1 MKNSNTLNT
10 RLLPLSIL
18 ISSLVSGGAMAV
30 SQIATTDTPAVTP
43 IKSTLTGPFERNSSG
58 TSFGSNVDVDV
69 IDNTSTPTRVI
80 AETTPEAESTI
91 GEATGQESGNATA
104 VTPPT
109 TTPEQEITEPE
120 QPGLLDKITEL
131 LGLGEITQKQADALE
146 KNVKAKAEKV
156 KAQADAQKVLDEAK
170 ELAQK
175 EAENVATLEKDNAL
189 NQELAYIQNNA
200 KNEANIEKI
209 RRDKSKEDAIK
220 AVIVNNAPLV
230 PTALDIADQVTKAV
244 ATTTQAQK
252 EKAVDLDEKT
262 TLAKEALDKKEEN
275 TAALEEIKGRLGT
288 VTKDL
293 ETATDIDKPA
303 LAELVVEAKAA
314 QATDEKKPS
323 TAIAIAKAADVRT
336 EAELN
341 NNTDTDEGRA
351 KKAEAVKNRKEYER
365 LAAEY
370 EEKIA
375 EAEKAVKAID
385 AKIEELTKN
394 QGLIKKEQSTEDAKT
409 ADLDSTLKKAN
420 SAKVA
425 AQGEFDKAETAAKL
439 AEAAAKAIEAA
450 KLTDKAVEDAT
461 AAHKEAADKAEQTKA
476 AVEAA
481 EKVKTEAD
489 KLVVTNTGL
498 LNDADQ
504 ALEQLIADQN
514 SVKPT
519 TTLPTIDV
527 TIAPTETQDVI
538 EGTSAIATQVA
549 GGTQNVDKGGKAI
562 DSVITKDGIVNLAA
576 GANAKGTKVT
586 KGTLNNN
593 GGVDTDTVVDA
604 EGKLVLTGSETAIAT
619 STGATIAKGGVVT
632 AGDHSVIKKMIS
644 SGDVAASGNAIVRDT
659 TINDGKLSLT
669 GTATANN
676 TTFNGGIF
684 SIEGD
689 TTATKTNMTGGKF
702 AVTGNAKIEDT
713 VVSASDFSLADN
725 ATANNTTLT
734 DGTFTVAG
742 DTAVTTTNM
751 TGGKFAV
758 KGNAIIKD
766 TVLSASD
773 FSLADKVTANN
784 TTLTGGTF
792 TVAGDTAA
800 TKTKMTG
807 GEFAVTGNA
816 KIEDTVLNAS
826 DFSLAD
832 KATANNTTLTDG
844 TFTVAGDAAVTATNM
859 SGGKFAVKGKAK
871 IKDTQLSAGNFTLAE
886 NATANDTTLN
896 GGKFDVSNEATATNT
911 TLNSGLFTLKD
922 GAHADNTTVNSGTF
936 VMADQSTANGIQ
948 LVDSAFTLASGAKV
962 SGTTKLTGGQAQ
974 VAGSLEN
981 LSLTG
986 GRADFA
992 NSAKASGLLDIS
1004 ANSQLSMNRGA
1015 DTAQANLNLA
1025 GRLELLASDV
1035 TQAVAQP
1042 TARAAME
1049 LSNARAAMPAP
1060 AMPVPAAAPVAQ
1072 FALNDV
1078 VMTGGTVD
1086 MSNAKNAQL
1095 TMASLNGTGNF
1106 NLGSVMQSD
1115 SVAPLNVSGDA
1126 NGDFIIAI
1134 NSSGQAPT
1142 NLNVVNTHGGDARF
1156 ALANGPVAL
1165 GNYMTNLAKDANGNF
1180 VLTAD
1185 KSAMTPGTAGILAVA
1200 NTTPVIFN
1208 AELSSI
1214 QQRLDKQSTEANQSG
1229 MWGSYLNNNF
1239 EVKGRAANFD
1249 QKLNGIT
1256 LGGDKAT
1263 SLADGVLSI
1272 GGFASYSSS
1281 DIKTDY
1287 QSKGKV
1293 DSHSF
1298 GAYAQYLANSGY
1310 YMNAVV
1316 KNNQF
1321 SQDVNITSINGSAS
1335 GVSNFSGMGIAL
1347 KAGKHFNF
1355 NEAYVSPY
1363 VAMSAFSS
1371 GKSNISLSNGME
1383 AQSSSTRSAIGTLG
1397 VNAGYRF
1404 VMNNGAELK
1413 PYAIFAV
1420 DHEFA
1425 KNNQVTVN
1433 QEVFD
1438 NNLSGTRV
1446 NTGAGMNVNIT
1457 PNLSVGSEV
1466 KLSSGKDIKTPVTI
1480 NLNVGYSF

>member
-43 IKSTLTGPFERNSSG
+43 IKSTLTGPFERNSAG

-69 IDNTSTPTRVI
+69 IDNTSTATRVI

-91 GEATGQESGNATA
+91 GEATGQEGGNATA
-104 VTPPT
+104 VIPPT
-109 TTPEQEITEPE
+109 TTPSEQEITEPE
-120 QPGLLDKITEL
+120 QPGLLDKIKDL
-131 LGLGEITQKQADALE
+131 LGLGEITQEQADALE
-146 KNVKAKAEKV
+146 KNVKTKVEKV
-156 KAQADAQKVLDEAK
+156 DAQTAAKLALESAQAEAQKAAEDALYLKTENVSYQAFAQTEEKIKKEADEAK
-170 ELAQK
+170 KKQ
-175 EAENVATLEKDNAL
+175 
-189 NQELAYIQNNA
+189 
-200 KNEANIEKI
+200 
-209 RRDKSKEDAIK
+209 DKTKEDAIK
-220 AVIVNNAPLV
+220 AVKVNNTPLV
-230 PTALDIADQVTKAV
+230 PGDKDIAEKVTKAV
-244 ATTTQAQK
+244 TDTTKVQG
-252 EKAVDLDEKT
+252 EKAV
-262 TLAKEALDKKEEN
+262 TLATKITDAKVAQEKKDAN
-275 TAALEEIKGRLGT
+275 TE
-288 VTKDL
+288 
-293 ETATDIDKPA
+293 A
-303 LAELVVEAKAA
+303 LAEIDGRLISVSNALIQATGTDKGPLDQKLKEAQQAKTEQDGKELASGGYKELFEEDKKTSGYFGIAENDNGSGQQEKLAEAKKNRDAYNKAA
-314 QATDEKKPS
+314 KKELD
-323 TAIAIAKAADVRT
+323 AIAKAQ
-336 EAELN
+336 
-341 NNTDTDEGRA
+341 
-351 KKAEAVKNRKEYER
+351 
-365 LAAEY
+365 
-370 EEKIA
+370 
-375 EAEKAVKAID
+375 KAVEAID
-385 AKIEELTKN
+385 AQIVKLKKDKGDIE
-394 QGLIKKEQSTEDAKT
+394 QEQSTEKGKTGGLDIALSGANDAK
-409 ADLDSTLKKAN
+409 D
-420 SAKVA
+420 A
-425 AQGEFDKAETAAKL
+425 AQGEFDTAKNAAELAET
-439 AEAAAKAIEAA
+439 AAKAIEAA
-450 KLTDKAVEDAT
+450 KITDKAVEDAT
-461 AAHKEAADKAEQTKA
+461 AAYKEAADKAEQTKTA
-476 AVEAA
+476 LEAA
-481 EKVKTEAD
+481 EKAKEDAD

-504 ALEQLIADQN
+504 ALEQLVTAQN
-514 SVKPT
+514 NAQPT
-519 TTLPTIDV
+519 LDLPAIDV
-527 TIAPTETQDVI
+527 TIAPAKTQDVI

-549 GGTQNVDKGGKAI
+549 GGTQNVAKGGKAI

-576 GANAKGTKVT
+576 GANAKGTEVT

-593 GGVDTDTVVDA
+593 GGVDTDTVVST
-604 EGKLVLTGSETAIAT
+604 EGKLVLTGGSETAIAT
-619 STGATIAKGGVVT
+619 STGAKVAEGGVVT
-632 AGDHSVIKKMIS
+632 AGDHSVIEKMIS
-644 SGDVAASGNAIVRDT
+644 SGNVTASGNNTIVRDT
-659 TINDGKLSLT
+659 TINDGKLSLA

-684 SIEGD
+684 SVEGD
-689 TTATKTNMTGGKF
+689 TAATKTNMTGGKF
-702 AVTGNAKIEDT
+702 AVTGNAKIEET
-713 VVSASDFSLADN
+713 VVSA
-725 ATANNTTLT
+725 
-734 DGTFTVAG
+734 G
-742 DTAVTTTNM
+742 DV
-751 TGGKFAV
+751 
-758 KGNAIIKD
+758 
-766 TVLSASD
+766 
-773 FSLADKVTANN
+773 
-784 TTLTGGTF
+784 
-792 TVAGDTAA
+792 
-800 TKTKMTG
+800 
-807 GEFAVTGNA
+807 
-816 KIEDTVLNAS
+816 
-826 DFSLAD
+826 SLAD

-911 TLNSGLFTLKD
+911 TINNGLFTLKD
-922 GAHADNTTVNSGTF
+922 GAHADSTTVNSGTF

-948 LVDSAFTLASGAKV
+948 LVDSAFTLASGAKA
-962 SGTTKLTGGQAQ
+962 SGITKLTGGQAQ
-974 VAGSLEN
+974 VAGSLES

-1004 ANSQLSMNRGA
+1004 ADSQIIMNRGA

-1035 TQAVAQP
+1035 AQAVAQP
-1042 TARAAME
+1042 VARAAME
-1049 LSNARAAMPAP
+1049 LSNARAVMPAP
-1060 AMPVPAAAPVAQ
+1060 AMPVPAAAPVAH

-1126 NGDFIIAI
+1126 NGDFIIAM

-1142 NLNVVNTHGGDARF
+1142 NLNVVNTNGGDARF

-1214 QQRLDKQSTEANQSG
+1214 QQRLDKQSTETNQSG

-1239 EVKGRAANFD
+1239 AVKGRAANFD
-1249 QKLNGIT
+1249 QKLNGMT

-1263 SLADGVLSI
+1263 ALADGVLSV

-1383 AQSSSTRSAIGTLG
+1383 AQSSSTRSAMGTLG